1 MERERPG
8 PMDSDIASHPFLL
21 VAALAGLIAAY
32 GIYRDVRHSRRADL
46 NAVSLIAWGKL
57 SSVALIVAIVCL
69 AMGLRTG
76 G

>member
-1 MERERPG
+1 MAI
-8 PMDSDIASHPFLL
+8 DTDFASHPFL
-21 VAALAGLIAAY
+21 VCAAFAGILAAF
-32 GIYRDVRHSRRADL
+32 GIFRDYRHSRRADL
-46 NAVSLIAWGKL
+46 DAVSLIAWGKL